1 MIHLIELV
9 KKGVV
14 FSFYFDGK
22 DFHFGSLVMREK
34 VECVGPN
41 WKKTLKE
48 LIAQIEKRLQPA
60 Q

>member
-1 MIHLIELV
+1 LIKLIELA

-22 DFHFGSLVMREK
+22 DYHFGSLVMHEK
-34 VECVGPN
+34 VECVGTN

-48 LIAQIEKRLQPA
+48 LTAQIEKRLQPA